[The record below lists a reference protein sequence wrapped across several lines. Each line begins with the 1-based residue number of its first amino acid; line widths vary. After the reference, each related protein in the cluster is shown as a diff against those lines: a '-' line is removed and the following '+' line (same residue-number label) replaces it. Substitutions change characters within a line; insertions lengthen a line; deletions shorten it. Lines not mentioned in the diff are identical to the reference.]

1 VVPCFNNVMC
11 RNSSGFV
18 FTSRKYVIL
27 IENPEN
33 AFLFVYAVF
42 FDNDHRDA
50 YIGGDTVESI
60 TTSRGIL
67 RCCSGMAVLSI
78 TTSRTVCDGVYAF
91 R

>member
-1 VVPCFNNVMC
+1 MQVWCLVPCFNNVMC

-27 IENPEN
+27 YRIPEN

-60 TTSRGIL
+60 TTSGTNI
-67 RCCSGMAVLSI
+67 GAYGPI
-78 TTSRTVCDGVYAF
+78 DNDQ
-91 R
+91 